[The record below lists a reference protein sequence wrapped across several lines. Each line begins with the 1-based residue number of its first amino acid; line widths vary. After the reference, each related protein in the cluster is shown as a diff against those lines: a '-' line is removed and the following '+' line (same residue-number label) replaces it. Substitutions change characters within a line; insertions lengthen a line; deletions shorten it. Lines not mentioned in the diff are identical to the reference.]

1 MPKEQPVEVTSEKP
15 KKRAHAINMMALQV
29 TAATEL
35 REYTGKNDNE
45 WATVFAIHNKYRGKK
60 NDPKA
65 IPVTI
70 HFGPQTV
77 ALAKATIRKGLMF
90 TVVGELDYDKVVD
103 EDSGSEKEFYK
114 VHALQLSPPPKK
126 VGADTEKS

>member
-1 MPKEQPVEVTSEKP
+1 
-15 KKRAHAINMMALQV
+15 MMSLQV
-29 TAATEL
+29 TAATDL
-35 REYTGKNDNE
+35 REHTGKNDNE

-70 HFGPQTV
+70 HFGPQTL
-77 ALAKATIRKGLMF
+77 ALAKATIKKGLMF

-103 EDSGSEKEFYK
+103 DSGSEKEFYK

-126 VGADTEKS
+126 AEADAEKS

>member
-1 MPKEQPVEVTSEKP
+1 MNGPLYLPSIT
-15 KKRAHAINMMALQV
+15 N
-29 TAATEL
+29 
-35 REYTGKNDNE
+35 TG
-45 WATVFAIHNKYRGKK
+45 AKK

-70 HFGPQTV
+70 HFGPQTL
-77 ALAKATIRKGLMF
+77 ALAKATIKKGLMF

-103 EDSGSEKEFYK
+103 DSGSEKEFYK

-126 VGADTEKS
+126 AEADAEKS